1 MEVVIMDLI
10 FILSLLAVEQAKAQV
25 LAPPI
30 SIISKASEK
39 PEVCIGG
46 T

>member
-1 MEVVIMDLI
+1 MDLI
-10 FILSLLAVEQAKAQV
+10 FILSLLAVEQAKALV

-30 SIISKASEK
+30 PLISKAPTK
-39 PEVCIGG
+39 PEICIGG

>member
-1 MEVVIMDLI
+1 MDLI
-10 FILSLLAVEQAKAQV
+10 FLLSLLAVEQAKALV

-30 SIISKASEK
+30 PLISKAPTK
-39 PEVCIGG
+39 PEICVGG

>member
-1 MEVVIMDLI
+1 MDLI
-10 FILSLLAVEQAKAQV
+10 FILSLLAVEQAKALV

-30 SIISKASEK
+30 PLTSKAPEK
-39 PEVCIGG
+39 PEICIGG